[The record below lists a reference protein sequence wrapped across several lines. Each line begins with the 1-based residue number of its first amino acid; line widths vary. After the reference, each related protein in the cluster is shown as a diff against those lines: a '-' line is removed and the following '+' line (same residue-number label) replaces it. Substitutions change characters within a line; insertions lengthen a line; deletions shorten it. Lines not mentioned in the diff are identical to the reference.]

1 MTIGSIT
8 QPTQSTSS
16 NISGSKKSIAEN
28 FDTFLSLLTTQL
40 KNQNP
45 LDPLNTNQ
53 FTQQLVQFTGV
64 EQQLKTNDFLKS
76 LMLSSQT
83 ATASQAVSFVGKE
96 VTASTTQAQLQN
108 GKASWVFDVA
118 ADAPNATITVKDEKG
133 NTILTKQAALKQGAT
148 RFDWDGVNSTGNKLT
163 SGTYQISVDARDAN
177 GNYVKTT
184 TQATGIVDSVDF
196 SGSEP
201 YLYIGN
207 QRVALSAVQTVR
219 APAI

>member
-8 QPTQSTSS
+8 GSTSTGNS

-45 LDPLNTNQ
+45 LDPLDTNQ

-83 ATASQAVSFVGKE
+83 SMASQAVSFVGKE
-96 VTASTTQAQLQN
+96 VTASTTQSQLAN
-108 GKASWVFDVA
+108 GKASWVFNVEGN
-118 ADAPNATITVKDEKG
+118 APKATITIKDENG
-133 NTILTKQAALKQGAT
+133 NTVLTKQASLSSGET
-148 RFDWDGVNSTGNKLT
+148 RFDWDGVDNTGSQLT
-163 SGTYQISVDARDAN
+163 SGTYQINVDARDAN

-184 TQATGIVDSVDF
+184 TQTTGTVDSVDF

-201 YLYIGN
+201 YLIIGN
-207 QRVALSAVQTVR
+207 QRVALSAVETVR
-219 APAI
+219 SPAA

>member
-8 QPTQSTSS
+8 GSSSGNTS
-16 NISGSKKSIAEN
+16 ISGSQKSIAEN

-40 KNQNP
+40 KNQSP
-45 LDPLNTNQ
+45 LDPLDTNQ

-83 ATASQAVSFVGKE
+83 SMASQAVSFVGKE
-96 VTASTTQAQLQN
+96 VTASTTQAQLNN

-118 ADAPNATITVKDEKG
+118 SNAPKATITIKDEKG
-133 NTILTKQAALKQGAT
+133 NTVLTKQASLSAGQT
-148 RFDWDGVNSTGNKLT
+148 RFDWDGVNSSGTQLN
-163 SGTYQISVDARDAN
+163 SGTYQINVDARDAN

-201 YLYIGN
+201 YLFIGN

-219 APAI
+219 GPKA